1 MATQPPR
8 LLARP
13 ETIPGELALSGPA
26 TFRQYLLDGELRTWD
41 GLMQEIVSPIFME
54 SAAGPKRQLLGSCP
68 VHDGHVGEE
77 ALRAAS
83 AAWDQGLGSWP
94 NLPARARMACV
105 EDFCR
110 RMLSKRADI
119 VRLMVWEI
127 CKSRKESE
135 QEFDRTIEYIA
146 DTLAELRRMLE
157 QNAQPQRVGGM
168 QAHNALSPVGVVLC
182 MGPFN
187 FPLNET
193 LATLIPALLMGN
205 TAVVKLPRIG
215 RLLFFPLMDCFHK
228 AFPRGVVNI
237 VSGGIETVTP
247 IMASGLVDALAF
259 IGTSRAAEAMRAL
272 HPHPN
277 RLRCVLGLEAKNAAI
292 ILPDADL
299 DIAVPE
305 VLRGSFGF
313 NGQRCTA
320 IKLIFVARQ
329 LAEVFLERFLAAV
342 AELRCG
348 LPWEPGVNITP
359 LPEPGKPKFLHALR
373 ADALAKGAHELIPGG
388 GQPSQQP
395 VALGADETFFAP
407 SVLFPVTPDMRVFRE
422 EQFGPIAPVA
432 LFDDAQEALRAI
444 AASSYGQQASIF
456 GSDPR
461 QLAELSRRLQTLV
474 SRVNINCKCQRGPD
488 ELPFT
493 ARRDS
498 AVGTLSVRDGLLAFS
513 LPTLTVLRDKS
524 ATQAANAQIA
534 RALAPKD
541 GA

>member
-1 MATQPPR
+1 MAIQPPR

-13 ETIPGELALSGPA
+13 DAIPDELALSGPA
-26 TFRQYLLDGELRTWD
+26 TFRQYLLDGELRDWD
-41 GLMQEIVSPIFME
+41 GPMQEIFSPVFMDD
-54 SAAGPKRQLLGSCP
+54 AAGPKRQLLGACP
-68 VHDGHVGEE
+68 IHDGHVGEE

-83 AAWDQGLGSWP
+83 QAWDKGLGSWP
-94 NLPARARMACV
+94 NLPPEARMACV

-110 RMLSKRADI
+110 RMRAKRTEI

-135 QEFDRTIEYIA
+135 QEFDRTIEYID
-146 DTLAELRRMLE
+146 DTLAELRRMLT
-157 QNAQPQRVGGM
+157 QTAQPVHVGGM
-168 QAHNALSPVGVVLC
+168 DAHTAQSPFGVVLC

-237 VSGGIETVTP
+237 LSGGIETVTP
-247 IMASGLVDALAF
+247 IMTSGLIDALAF

-272 HPHPN
+272 HPHPG

-299 DIAVPE
+299 DVAVPE
-305 VLRGSFGF
+305 VLRGCFGF

-329 LAEVFLERFLAAV
+329 LKDAFLERFGTAV
-342 AELRCG
+342 AELHCG

-359 LPEPGKPKFLHALR
+359 LPEPGKPQFLQSLR
-373 ADALAKGAHELIPGG
+373 ADALAKGAQELIQDGG
-388 GQPSQQP
+388 P
-395 VALGADETFFAP
+395 VAGAGGETFFAP
-407 SVLFPVTPDMRVFRE
+407 SVLFPVTPDMRVFHE

-432 LFDDAQEALRAI
+432 LFDDPLEALRAI
-444 AASSYGQQASIF
+444 AASSYGQQASVF
-456 GSDPR
+456 GSDPG
-461 QLAELSRRLQTLV
+461 QLAELSRRLHNLV

-513 LPTLTVLRDKS
+513 LPTLTVLRSKTAS
-524 ATQAANAQIA
+524 EPIL
-534 RALAPKD
+534 RALTAPVPRS

>member
-1 MATQPPR
+1 MTSKPPLYQVQPR
-8 LLARP
+8 D
-13 ETIPGELALSGPA
+13 IPAELALSGPL
-26 TFRQYLLDGELRTWD
+26 TCREYLLDGELRTWT
-41 GLMQEIVSPIFME
+41 GAMQEIHAPIFVE
-54 SAAGPKRQLLGSCP
+54 GPAGPQRQLLGSCP
-68 VHDGHVGEE
+68 VHDAATGQE
-77 ALRAAS
+77 ALHAACT
-83 AAWDQGLGSWP
+83 AWDQGLGAWP
-94 NLPARARMACV
+94 NLPAAARMACV
-105 EDFCR
+105 EDFCL
-110 RMLSKRADI
+110 RMRAKRADI

-135 QEFDRTIEYIA
+135 QEFDRTIEYIE
-146 DTLAELRRMLE
+146 DTLAELKTML
-157 QNAQPQRVGGM
+157 AQAGQAVRASGIAARVGR
-168 QAHNALSPVGVVLC
+168 SPLGVVLC

-237 VSGGIETVTP
+237 LSGGIETVTP
-247 IMASGLVDALAF
+247 AMTSGKVDVLAF

-299 DIAVPE
+299 DATVPE
-305 VLRGSFGF
+305 VLRGAFGF

-320 IKLIFVARQ
+320 IKLVFVARSI
-329 LAEVFLERFLAAV
+329 AEAFLERFCAAV
-342 AELRCG
+342 AGLKPG
-348 LPWEPGVNITP
+348 LPWEPGVSITP
-359 LPEPGKPKFLHALR
+359 LPEPGKVHFLEALR
-373 ADALAKGAHELIPGG
+373 ADALAKGARELNKNGG
-388 GQPSQQP
+388 HGEA
-395 VALGADETFFAP
+395 VCGTECETLFTP
-407 SVLFPVTPDMRVFRE
+407 SVLCPVTPDMRLFHE

-432 LFDDAQEALRAI
+432 LFDDPAEVLRAV
-444 AASSYGQQASIF
+444 AASDYGQQASVF
-456 GSDPR
+456 GSDPG
-461 QLAELSRRLQTLV
+461 QLAELAQRLHNLV

-513 LPTLTVLRDKS
+513 LPTLTVVRDKPVNEP
-524 ATQAANAQIA
+524 AL
-534 RALAPKD
+534 RALDRTDVKR
-541 GA
+541 

>member
-1 MATQPPR
+1 MASKPLS

-13 ETIPGELALSGPA
+13 ESIPDDLALSGPLS
-26 TFRQYLLDGELRTWD
+26 FQHYLLDGELLVWN
-41 GLMQEIVSPIFME
+41 GPMQEIFSPVFVDDA
-54 SAAGPKRQLLGSCP
+54 SGPKRQPLGSCP
-68 VHDGHVGEE
+68 LHDAHAGEE
-77 ALRAAS
+77 ALRAAGN
-83 AAWDQGLGSWP
+83 AWDKGLGSWP
-94 NLPARARMACV
+94 NLPAEARMACV
-105 EDFCR
+105 ADFSR
-110 RMLSKRADI
+110 RMLAKRAEI

-135 QEFDRTIEYIA
+135 QEFDRTIEYID
-146 DTLAELRRMLE
+146 DTLDELRRMLTLAE
-157 QNAQPQRVGGM
+157 QPVRVGGM
-168 QAHNALSPVGVVLC
+168 NAHTAHSPFGVVLC

-237 VSGGIETVTP
+237 LSGGIETVTP
-247 IMASGLVDALAF
+247 IMTSGLIDALAF
-259 IGTSRAAEAMRAL
+259 IGTSRAAEAMHAL

-299 DIAVPE
+299 DVAVPE
-305 VLRGSFGF
+305 VLRGCFGF

-329 LAEVFLERFLAAV
+329 LAGAFLERFRAAV
-342 AELRCG
+342 AELACG
-348 LPWEPGVNITP
+348 LPWEPGMNITP
-359 LPEPGKPKFLHALR
+359 LPEPGKAQFLEHLR
-373 ADALAKGAHELIPGG
+373 QDALVKGAQELMPDGG
-388 GQPSQQP
+388 P
-395 VALGADETFFAP
+395 VAGAGGETFFAP
-407 SVLFPVTPDMRVFRE
+407 SVLFPVTPAMRVFHE
-422 EQFGPIAPVA
+422 EQFGPLAPVA
-432 LFDDAQEALRAI
+432 QYDDPQEALRAI

-456 GSDPR
+456 GRDPG
-461 QLAELSRRLQTLV
+461 QLAELSRRLQNIV

-513 LPTLTVLRDKS
+513 LPTLTVLRSK
-524 ATQAANAQIA
+524 TANEPIL
-534 RALAPKD
+534 RALASPVPRS
-541 GA
+541 GV